1 MTSHPAPTPA
11 NALTP
16 YERDRAMARVLRAL
30 DGRGGMKAFRKRASA
45 RFQGDQSF
53 LDELLCEVSLRGRP
67 DAAKY
72 LLSHGADP
80 NASQNSS
87 AGYPTAFIAAIAR
100 GTVKV
105 ARLLIRH
112 GARLHCDHVWT
123 SPLGEAAFRGDVP
136 IMRAVLELGADPNE
150 PICTHQSA
158 EWDVTPIMI
167 AIAETHTSCVELLLR
182 SGANG
187 NVVCH
192 DLGAFKYKSIRSDWY
207 KDRGEGPP
215 CTPLVLAEVTC
226 NIAAVRILRKFGASS
241 HIPAETGK
249 GTVAFRAP
257 IGLRARALDS
267 LPQVIRLIRGRA
279 KFEAIRRLLARVRNL
294 DDDGGKLLATA
305 CLGRRPDVVRHLL
318 ELGADPNCVSYPS
331 LPELDGGSTVIARM
345 LLEHGYD
352 GTYQSCSVPLLEA
365 VYCGNT
371 RLVQLLLAH
380 GADVNTIGHDEWQEH
395 VLTPLMTAIFHG
407 HLQCAALLLAKAADP
422 NLGCGG
428 FPGPDNISLL
438 QSVLSRRGWGSMLP
452 LEYEPDD
459 PCRSVVLPL
468 HVAVLTGNI
477 GAVAM
482 LLKHGASS
490 TAAADLDKYVDQVSP
505 LKLRSRIAAL
515 LRRGPPSHSG
525 ADL

>member
-1 MTSHPAPTPA
+1 MTSHPAPAPATP
-11 NALTP
+11 LTLNR
-16 YERDRAMARVLRAL
+16 RDRAMAHVLRAL
-30 DGRGGMKAFRKRASA
+30 DGRGGMKTFRTRASA

-53 LDELLCEVSLRGRP
+53 LDELLCEVSMLGRA

-80 NASQNSS
+80 NASQNST
-87 AGYPTAFIAAIAR
+87 ADQPTAFIAAIAR

-105 ARLLIRH
+105 ARLLIGH

-182 SGANG
+182 CGANA

-192 DLGAFKYKSIRSDWY
+192 DLGAFRYKSIRSDWY

-215 CTPLVLAEVTC
+215 CTPLVLAEATC
-226 NIAAVRILRKFGASS
+226 NTAAVRILRKFGASS

-279 KFEAIRRLLARVRNL
+279 KFEVIRRLLARVRNL

-305 CLGRRPDVVRHLL
+305 CLGRRPDVVSHLL
-318 ELGADPNCVSYPS
+318 ELGADPNCITCPD
-331 LPELDGGSTVIARM
+331 LPELDGGSTTIARM

-352 GTYQSCSVPLLEA
+352 GTYQKYSVPLLEA
-365 VYCGNT
+365 LRGGHT
-371 RLVQLLLAH
+371 RLVQLLLDH
-380 GADVNTIGHDEWQEH
+380 GADVNTIRLDEWKENE
-395 VLTPLMTAIFHG
+395 LTPLMTAIFHG
-407 HLQCAALLLAKAADP
+407 HLQGAALLLAKGADP

-428 FPGPDNISLL
+428 FPRPENISLL
-438 QSVLSRRGWGSMLP
+438 QSVLFKRCWGTSLP
-452 LEYEPDD
+452 FDQYDPDD
-459 PCRSVVLPL
+459 PFSSVAMPL
-468 HVAVLTGNI
+468 HLAVLTGNI

-490 TAAADLDKYVDQVSP
+490 TAAMGLEQYVDQVSP
-505 LKLRSRIAAL
+505 LKLRSRIEAL
-515 LRRGPPSHSG
+515 LRRVGTL
-525 ADL
+525 A